1 MNELLS
7 KLEQEMESIW
17 DEAYGENALHKF
29 ENICEMYVKLE
40 TYWSNHF
47 NDTAFWFEGYN
58 IICEGLGD
66 AYFMFNTDGP
76 EQNDVIYRLLEL
88 VESNPNEK
96 IVKTMINEIRENKIA
111 EDF

>member
-7 KLEQEMESIW
+7 KLEKEMESIW
-17 DEAYGENALHKF
+17 EEGYGEDIPVDINVVF
-29 ENICEMYVKLE
+29 QMFDKLLN
-40 TYWSNHF
+40 YWTLNF
-47 NDTAFWFEGYN
+47 KDTQFWHDGYEL
-58 IICEGLGD
+58 ICEGLGD
-66 AYFMFNTDGP
+66 AYFMFDTDGP

-88 VESNPNEK
+88 VEANPNEK